1 MSGDNV
7 HSLWPTLVSVNV
19 SYGHLENGCDGFV
32 IEEHHNDNVLHY
44 FPGVL
49 T

>member
-1 MSGDNV
+1 V
-7 HSLWPTLVSVNV
+7 ITYSLTGPLRCLLFMNV
-19 SYGHLENGCDGFV
+19 SYGHLENEYEVFV
-32 IEEHHNDNVLHY
+32 IEEHLDDTVLHY